1 LEDAMT
7 DFSDSKSATGKIVL
21 LLLVATGIG
30 AFFYFDVHQYLTLE
44 SLKSN
49 RDELFAYTQQHY
61 TTAVIVYMCLYFLQ
75 TVLFLPGATILTL
88 GGGLL
93 FGTVFGA
100 LFVNIAAT
108 SGAILAFLAARYLL
122 HDWVERK
129 FGGRLAH
136 FQHGFSKD
144 AFNYLL
150 ILRLVPLFP
159 FFLVNVSSG
168 LTRIRLST
176 YVLATSIGILPG
188 SLVYTNAGRQL
199 GMINSLSEIAS
210 PAVLGAF
217 ALLALFA
224 LLPIV
229 YRRYA
234 VHEAEN
240 GVNQ

>member
-1 LEDAMT
+1 MT
-7 DFSDSKSATGKIVL
+7 GSSLSKSAVGKIAL

-30 AFFYFDVHQYLTLE
+30 AFFYFGVHQYLTLE

-49 RDELFAYTQQHY
+49 RDQLLGYTQQHY
-61 TTAVIVYMCLYFLQ
+61 TTAVLVYVGLYCLQ
-75 TVLFLPGATILTL
+75 TALSLPGATILTL
-88 GGGLL
+88 SGGLL
-93 FGTVFGA
+93 FGSVLGA

-108 SGAILAFLAARYLL
+108 SGATLAFLAARYLL
-122 HDWVERK
+122 HDWVEQK
-129 FGGRLAH
+129 FGHRLEPL
-136 FQHGFSKD
+136 QRGFSKN
-144 AFNYLL
+144 AFSYLL
-150 ILRLVPLFP
+150 TLRFVPLFP
-159 FFLVNVSSG
+159 FFLVNMVSG

-188 SLVYTNAGRQL
+188 SLVYTNAGRRL

-210 PAVLGAF
+210 PGVLGAF

-229 YRRYA
+229 YRRYNGSA
-234 VHEAEN
+234 TET